1 MNASS
6 RSTLLQKDPLM
17 TRLSCIEKQAFELLS
32 NSETAS
38 DQCLLHL
45 VKLQQIFER
54 IDDAVAASENPGREA
69 SIMLGFQA
77 EIDNYKRT
85 LSTEFPNNCT
95 WHLQTYFW

>member
-1 MNASS
+1 
-6 RSTLLQKDPLM
+6 M
-17 TRLSCIEKQAFELLS
+17 TQLSYIEKQAFELLS

-38 DQCLLHL
+38 DRCLVHL
-45 VKLQQIFER
+45 VKLQHIFER

-85 LSTEFPNNCT
+85 LSTEFPDNCT
-95 WHLQTYFW
+95 WHPQADFW